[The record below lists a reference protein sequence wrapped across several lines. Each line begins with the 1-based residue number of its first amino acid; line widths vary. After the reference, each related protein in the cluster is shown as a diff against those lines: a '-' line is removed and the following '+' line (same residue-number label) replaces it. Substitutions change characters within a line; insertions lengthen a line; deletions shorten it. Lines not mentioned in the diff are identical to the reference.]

1 MTQPVVPSMTTQD
14 VSTFDNDKQL
24 EQTHAN
30 MVADGVALESR
41 KIVDYW
47 SFQTTEK
54 WYLPGQDGVPQD
66 LKQYILFKRM
76 TEENKAEFQTKT
88 NRDIRVQNTTKDIK
102 LNMNPAQERAE
113 LLRISITGWYLF
125 KPNHKGELVEIGF
138 SDKER
143 AAFIRQADPKLI
155 QDFEQAIRK
164 ANPWM
169 RAEATPEEIRA
180 EIASLTEQLAE
191 AEAREEAK

>member
-1 MTQPVVPSMTTQD
+1 MTQPTMTTGQD
-14 VSTFDNDKQL
+14 VSNFENDKAL

-30 MVADGVALESR
+30 MLADGVSIETR

-47 SFQTTEK
+47 SFQSTEK
-54 WYLPGQDGVPQD
+54 WYLPGQDHLAESERQF
-66 LKQYILFKRM
+66 ILFRRM

-125 KPNHKGELVEIGF
+125 KPNHKGELVEIGY
-138 SDKER
+138 SEKER
-143 AAFIRQADPKLI
+143 ASFIRQADPKLI
-155 QDFEQAIRK
+155 QDLEQAIRK

>member
-1 MTQPVVPSMTTQD
+1 MTQPTMTTGQD
-14 VSTFDNDKQL
+14 LSTFENDKAL

-30 MVADGVALESR
+30 MAADGVAIETR

-47 SFQTTEK
+47 SFQSTEK
-54 WYLPGQDGVPQD
+54 WYLPGQDHLAESERQF
-66 LKQYILFKRM
+66 ILFRRM

-125 KPNHKGELVEIGF
+125 KPNHKGELVEIGY
-138 SDKER
+138 SEKER

-155 QDFEQAIRK
+155 QDLEQAIRK

>member
-1 MTQPVVPSMTTQD
+1 MTQPTMTTGQD
-14 VSTFDNDKQL
+14 LSTFENDKAL

-30 MVADGVALESR
+30 MAADGVAIETR
-41 KIVDYW
+41 RIVDYW
-47 SFQTTEK
+47 SFQSTEK
-54 WYLPGQDGVPQD
+54 WYLPGQDHLAESERQF
-66 LKQYILFKRM
+66 ILFRRM

-125 KPNHKGELVEIGF
+125 KPNHKGELVEIGY
-138 SDKER
+138 SEKER

-155 QDFEQAIRK
+155 QDLEQAIRK